1 MPPVSS
7 SSQPKLSELAT
18 ACSDAAVTTPRVSA
32 SAAYAKSR
40 SSSLGAV
47 ALGFSAYAAG
57 HWSVRTPALTARSRA
72 RALLPCLRGLAAA
85 FPVSMHT
92 AAQPNDRPSATAR
105 RGRHVALVQGREA
118 LGRAGVSASQ
128 GARDRPDGWVCGAGC
143 LCKRCGSCVPKP
155 CVCGHCSVVRGER
168 DMRLAIQQSALTLH
182 APSLGP
188 LRVRQRRE
196 LWGCA
201 VHAVQRFSHG
211 VTQLVKAL
219 RVQLE
224 RGHRAVRQRGTQ
236 QHAGPQHARHAAGG
250 QHNVHAPAG
259 RRQGVSAARR
269 SGAVRRRT
277 AGCAGAETL
286 QAPACSGSAHVPA

>member
-1 MPPVSS
+1 MVFSSFERVANNLKHEPWAVFAAHARFGSRALTAAHTCANSERDRLGPAPKSCSMPPVSS

-128 GARDRPDGWVCGAGC
+128 ARA
-143 LCKRCGSCVPKP
+143 
-155 CVCGHCSVVRGER
+155 
-168 DMRLAIQQSALTLH
+168 H
-182 APSLGP
+182 A
-188 LRVRQRRE
+188 
-196 LWGCA
+196 
-201 VHAVQRFSHG
+201 
-211 VTQLVKAL
+211 TD
-219 RVQLE
+219 
-224 RGHRAVRQRGTQ
+224 
-236 QHAGPQHARHAAGG
+236 
-250 QHNVHAPAG
+250 
-259 RRQGVSAARR
+259 
-269 SGAVRRRT
+269 RT
-277 AGCAGAETL
+277 AGFAEQAACASA
-286 QAPACSGSAHVPA
+286 AAVACPSHACADTAVLCAANAICV